1 MKSMNTKNLALTTV
15 LTLTL
20 VITSL
25 QVVGLVSANYS
36 SPPSIEIFSP
46 IPAPDVHATASVP
59 FQVRVN
65 VLTDQA
71 DIAYISY
78 SLDGKAN
85 ITLTNLTRED
95 GLYYWTN
102 TEGVFAHGNAFSVE
116 ASLDNLAEGNH
127 TLIVYSHASD
137 GREMSRVRSFTVDFD
152 YLPPQVQPSMFP
164 NGTMTPS
171 KSPTTQNETPI
182 ATKSDTPFENTNF
195 IPVIIIGVITV
206 SLLVIGLYFKKRRI
220 KWIMNIAAVY

>member
-1 MKSMNTKNLALTTV
+1 MNTKNLALTTV

-36 SPPSIEIFSP
+36 PPPSIEIFSP

-78 SLDGKAN
+78 VWMGKP
-85 ITLTNLTRED
+85 TL
-95 GLYYWTN
+95 
-102 TEGVFAHGNAFSVE
+102 H
-116 ASLDNLAEGNH
+116 
-127 TLIVYSHASD
+127 
-137 GREMSRVRSFTVDFD
+137 
-152 YLPPQVQPSMFP
+152 LP
-164 NGTMTPS
+164 
-171 KSPTTQNETPI
+171 I
-182 ATKSDTPFENTNF
+182 
-195 IPVIIIGVITV
+195 
-206 SLLVIGLYFKKRRI
+206 
-220 KWIMNIAAVY
+220 